1 MVFGFK
7 IFKEYLVLFWS
18 RANGSSHD
26 KLSLFFDMFDLNG
39 NHYIDFHEL
48 HSIVKILLKLKY
60 SDKNINKKN
69 NEDDDDNNKN
79 ANFDYTSQQKY
90 DNHNSIDS
98 ELKNYGRIT
107 YTSSLPPSYHI
118 AMSIMKKFDL
128 DRNAKLTKDEFIK
141 GCDSN
146 EDIKKFLTPLIL

>member
-1 MVFGFK
+1 
-7 IFKEYLVLFWS
+7 
-18 RANGSSHD
+18 
-26 KLSLFFDMFDLNG
+26 MFDLNG

-60 SDKNINKKN
+60 SDNNININ
-69 NEDDDDNNKN
+69 SNDN
-79 ANFDYTSQQKY
+79 SQQKY
-90 DNHNSIDS
+90 DNHNL
-98 ELKNYGRIT
+98 LKNYGHIT

-128 DRNAKLTKDEFIK
+128 DRNAKLTKDEFIN

-146 EDIKKFLTPLIL
+146 EEIKKFLTPLII